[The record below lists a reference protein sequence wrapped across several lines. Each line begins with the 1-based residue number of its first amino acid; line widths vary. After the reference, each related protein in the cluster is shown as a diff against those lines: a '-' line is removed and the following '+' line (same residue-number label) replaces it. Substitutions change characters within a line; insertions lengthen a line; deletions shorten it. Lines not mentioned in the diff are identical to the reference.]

1 MKYLYKYLVGIC
13 VIMASCQS
21 CHDGGGDPFS
31 RTDLYGKDLQGT
43 LAAYNSLKTGPGK
56 EPSGSPAMYVDF
68 SAGMYTAFGTPA
80 IKDLI
85 PECFN
90 TVLAQKFEVFKLAEN
105 QVTPLR
111 VANSTELGQIVND
124 PKQYLDRR
132 APIQAAVE
140 KIVGS
145 QNDALLI
152 TDFEEWQNNAEVAST
167 AYLKIPFSKWLKD
180 GNSIS
185 FFIADYKEGKVDKH
199 IYFTVFTY
207 GRATGASL
215 IDKLRPKLAVLP
227 AKFDLAA
234 DSWLLTTDYPG
245 VNTGGIFRDASG
257 KSEKD
262 QNVLALQD
270 TYISGL
276 QHQKPFEYYPLGI
289 SWADVAELRKD
300 YIPQNQFNELFRKLF
315 IDLSNEDS
323 YTYKELEV
331 SVFDAT
337 ADFERYARSLE
348 VLKHHPK
355 IVKGSDGENKFSDQ
369 ETDQIALSCYLPDGS
384 IKPEY
389 RYEPADPK
397 MLNSLFTLNQ
407 ALFNNTFHT
416 DKKRAEMGIA
426 FSPQF
431 DAGSIPDPKGL
442 LKITV
447 SVKDAT
453 VNNANP
459 VLEKFKW
466 INTSGVANMGLYN
479 SVKSTLDDLQPTGKT
494 IYTYY
499 VKTTE

>member
-1 MKYLYKYLVGIC
+1 MKNFYKYLIPVC
-13 VIMASCQS
+13 LVMASC
-21 CHDGGGDPFS
+21 GGGSKVDPFEGV
-31 RTDLYGKDLQGT
+31 DLYGPNLRAT
-43 LAAYNSLKTGPGK
+43 LAAYNDLKTGTGK
-56 EPSGSPAMYVDF
+56 QPSGSPAMYVDF

-80 IKDLI
+80 IKDLM

-105 QVTPLR
+105 QVTPLQ

-167 AYLKIPFSKWLKD
+167 AYLKLPFSKWLKD

-207 GRATGASL
+207 GRATGTSL

-234 DSWLLTTDYPG
+234 DFWLLTTDYPG

-262 QNVLALQD
+262 QNVLDLQNN
-270 TYISGL
+270 YINGL
-276 QHQKPFEYYPLGI
+276 QQHMPFEYYPLGV
-289 SWADVAELRKD
+289 SWATIADSRKD
-300 YIPQNQFNELFRKLF
+300 YLPQNQFNELFRKLF

-348 VLKHHPK
+348 VLKHRPK

-389 RYEPADPK
+389 RYEPADSK
-397 MLNSLFTLNQ
+397 TLSGLFTINQ

-416 DKKRAEMGIA
+416 DKKRAEIGIA

-466 INTSGVANMGLYN
+466 INTSGLANMGLYN

-499 VKTTE
+499 LKTTE